1 MKLLSE
7 RDRAFFRP
15 LWRRV
20 AVVAFCAAWAGF
32 EYFLGDPGWALIV
45 GGIGVLAAWL
55 FLVRF
60 KATDEEA
67 KK

>member
-1 MKLLSE
+1 MRLISE
-7 RDRAFFRP
+7 RDRAFFKP

-20 AVVAFCAAWAGF
+20 AVVAFCAVWAGVEF
-32 EYFLGDPGWALIV
+32 FLGDPTWAAIV
-45 GGIGVLAAWL
+45 AGIGVLAAWL

-60 KATDEEA
+60 DATDEGA